1 MLQSIINTI
10 YRYPKSNWQ
19 HWQKFG
25 GYFAYKKMLA
35 AEAQMKIAAE
45 SIKVPTPDSSLHTLN
60 VCFLTGKKY
69 WHQTVFCALSLQKVT
84 EHPVH
89 FTFYDDGTF
98 TETLIQKYQQQIPNS
113 TFIPLKQIEE
123 KLNIFLP
130 IKKYP
135 YLNHKR
141 QIYKHIRKLT
151 DIHAGNAGWH
161 LVLDSD
167 MLFWK
172 EPTELIQ
179 WLKNPTQPFYMV
191 DIANAYGFPVPE
203 MGKLANTTIAD
214 KINVGVIGLKSEG
227 IDFDNLEYWAKTL
240 ENNFG
245 KSYFL
250 EQALTA
256 MLIGNQTCEVANPQ
270 EYIVYPTQQQ
280 VENKVGTLHHCVDV
294 SKKWYFTHAW
304 KNLIS
309 QIND

>member
-1 MLQSIINTI
+1 MLQNIINTI

-25 GYFAYKKMLA
+25 GYFAYKRMLT
-35 AEAQMKIAAE
+35 AEALIKIAAK
-45 SIKVPTPDSSLHTLN
+45 SVKVQTPDSSLYTLN

-69 WHQTVFCALSLQKVT
+69 WHQTVFCALSLQKFT
-84 EHPVH
+84 DHPVH

-123 KLNIFLP
+123 NLNVFLP

-151 DIHAGNAGWH
+151 DIHAGNTGWH

-172 EPTELIQ
+172 EPTQLVQ

-203 MGKLANTTIAD
+203 MEKLANTTIAD
-214 KINVGVIGLKSEG
+214 KINVGLIGLKSEG
-227 IDFDNLEYWAKTL
+227 IDFDKLEYWAKTL

-256 MLIGNQTCEVANPQ
+256 MLIGSQICEVANPQ

-280 VENKVGTLHHCVDV
+280 VENKVGTLHHYVDV
-294 SKKWYFTHAW
+294 SKKWYFTNAL
-304 KNLIS
+304 NRF
-309 QIND
+309 